1 MPASTPVPSH
11 LMSTEISH
19 PPTRAGSTEPPSRP
33 LFGPPATFSPPPSPT
48 QLAGHPQ
55 SPTAVGSSSPQS
67 PGGSM
72 QTPGPS
78 PTPPLQR
85 WPVRLPSPMVP
96 PPDSPTQISGPS
108 PTPPQ
113 RSSVRSPSPTGF
125 PVPMPLA
132 NQPPSNLSS
141 WPQHAIDV
149 RNYLL
154 EELMALSET
163 GETQGAA
170 RGWGDEWDI
179 CMRLFMEFQQQ
190 SGFPVSTKPYF
201 AYILTDVHFI
211 SLSDRR

>member
-1 MPASTPVPSH
+1 
-11 LMSTEISH
+11 
-19 PPTRAGSTEPPSRP
+19 
-33 LFGPPATFSPPPSPT
+33 
-48 QLAGHPQ
+48 
-55 SPTAVGSSSPQS
+55 
-67 PGGSM
+67 M

-78 PTPPLQR
+78 PTPPPQR
-85 WPVRLPSPMVP
+85 WPVCSPSPMVP

-108 PTPPQ
+108 PTPPPQHLPVHSPSPIRPTQTPSPSPTPPQ
-113 RSSVRSPSPTGF
+113 RSSVRSPSPTGL
-125 PVPMPLA
+125 PVPMPSA
-132 NQPPSNLSS
+132 NQPPSDLSS

-154 EELMALSET
+154 EEPMASSET

-179 CMRLFMEFQQQ
+179 CVRLFMEFQQQ